1 MFYKYFFELRNR
13 FFLLVYGW
21 IFTATISYFY
31 KETLL
36 FLLIKPISSIPIYFI
51 FTNITEI
58 LSTYLKLV
66 YFLSN
71 QIFLICFAYH
81 ILMFLAPGLYYCE
94 YQLLTKVVLL
104 SFFFFFF
111 SVFMLN
117 TMILPACWH
126 FFLSF
131 QKTITTSS
139 TINLYFEAK
148 INEYINFYVNLYYM
162 CNLNCQMFMT
172 IILFLI
178 FIKNDLRLIKKF
190 RKIFYLTFVVFATI
204 ITPPD
209 IPTQLIFSASIIIIY
224 EILIFSTLLKN
235 YLIWKPIK
243 AYQNSD
249 CKN

>member
-1 MFYKYFFELRNR
+1 MFYKYFLEIRNR

-36 FLLIKPISSIPIYFI
+36 FLLIKPNFFLINSIPIYFI
-51 FTNITEI
+51 FTSITEI
-58 LSTYLKLV
+58 LSTYFKLI

-81 ILMFLAPGLYYCE
+81 ILMFLAPGLYYYE
-94 YQLLTKVVLL
+94 YQLLIKAGFL
-104 SFFFFFF
+104 SFFLLFF

-117 TMILPACWH
+117 TTILPACWH

-131 QKTITTSS
+131 QKTIKSNTV
-139 TINLYFEAK
+139 NLYFEAK

-172 IILFLI
+172 IIFFLI
-178 FIKNDLRLIKKF
+178 YIKNDLKLIKKF

-209 IPTQLIFSASIIIIY
+209 ILTQLIFSCSIIIIY

-235 YLIWKPIK
+235 YLIWKPVK
-243 AYQNSD
+243 AY
-249 CKN
+249 